1 MGSLGGN
8 MYLKKLSIEHFRKF
22 GDANNT
28 IQFAAS
34 KDYKAEK
41 YLNIAPKTTLIVG
54 KNNSGKTTIVEV
66 LRRLLEQT
74 DFRATDFNFD
84 YLQTLLISYTPR
96 RLKNGKIKFPTMKFV
111 LTIGIDNDDPDLLT
125 NIAPFITLGE
135 VKNSEVIIKA
145 VWSPADEE
153 LFLKKLSQFVESKRH
168 YKNQFF
174 SYFLSFID
182 TCKFALTYYNNN
194 DEKREG
200 FHLKQLIE
208 LQAIAANTVTNGDCL
223 SSAFSK
229 IVDYRYEHIK
239 DENPFSEL
247 DKEIVTI
254 NEKLTGYFDKEHTS
268 YVNNSL
274 AKLISSEKCKILL
287 SSDLTF
293 QKLLKSVLKY
303 QYVEGDK
310 NIPENQFGL
319 GYTNLMMI
327 VANIIGYME
336 KFPETSFNSQI
347 NLITIEEPET
357 FMHPQMQELFIRDVN
372 VMIGALLEDHNKHVN
387 SQIIITTHSAHILNS
402 KIHEGNSFNS
412 INYVTE
418 NNNCTCAIILDD
430 QTIIPKK
437 ENEAEE
443 DEKKRLAQLQYIKK
457 HITFGISQ
465 LFFADAAIFV
475 EGISEYVLLQQYM
488 SEHDLLKQKYVTL
501 NLVNGA
507 FAQVY
512 RPLISALH
520 IPVLIITDIDF
531 KREKQERKDRIQMT
545 EAALSNRETTNTALA
560 EYYGTKIASQIV
572 KSNYFQERNL
582 MVTCQKAEIQGYYAT
597 SFEEALILTNSN
609 NEVIKQVIKELKPQV
624 YQECMEDGGLA
635 EHSYRIQRSLA
646 QDKSDFAN
654 RLVYDIIIGTNDAK
668 EIKPPQYIIDG
679 IDFVVRRLEAI

>member
-1 MGSLGGN
+1 

-96 RLKNGKIKFPTMKFV
+96 KLKNGKIKFPTMKFV

-153 LFLKKLSQFVESKRH
+153 LFLKKLSQFVE
-168 YKNQFF
+168 
-174 SYFLSFID
+174 
-182 TCKFALTYYNNN
+182 
-194 DEKREG
+194 
-200 FHLKQLIE
+200 
-208 LQAIAANTVTNGDCL
+208 
-223 SSAFSK
+223 
-229 IVDYRYEHIK
+229 
-239 DENPFSEL
+239 
-247 DKEIVTI
+247 KEIVTI

-372 VMIGALLEDHNKHVN
+372 VMIGALLEGHNKHVN

-545 EAALSNRETTNTALA
+545 EAVLSNRETTNTALT

-572 KSNYFQERNL
+572 KSNYFQEGNL

-646 QDKSDFAN
+646 QDKSNFAN
-654 RLVYDIIIGTNDAK
+654 RLLYDIIIGTNDAK
-668 EIKPPQYIIDG
+668 EIKLPQYIIDG
-679 IDFVVRRLEAI
+679 IDFIVRRLEAI

>member
-1 MGSLGGN
+1 MDS
-8 MYLKKLSIEHFRKF
+8 
-22 GDANNT
+22 NT
-28 IQFAAS
+28 
-34 KDYKAEK
+34 
-41 YLNIAPKTTLIVG
+41 TG
-54 KNNSGKTTIVEV
+54 C
-66 LRRLLEQT
+66 R
-74 DFRATDFNFD
+74 RATHK
-84 YLQTLLISYTPR
+84 YI
-96 RLKNGKIKFPTMKFV
+96 V
-111 LTIGIDNDDPDLLT
+111 GIDNDDPDLLT

-372 VMIGALLEDHNKHVN
+372 VMIGALLEGHNKHVN

-560 EYYGTKIASQIV
+560 EYYGTKIASQIL
-572 KSNYFQERNL
+572 KSNYFQEGNL

-668 EIKPPQYIIDG
+668 EIKLPQYIIDG

>member
-1 MGSLGGN
+1 
-8 MYLKKLSIEHFRKF
+8 
-22 GDANNT
+22 
-28 IQFAAS
+28 
-34 KDYKAEK
+34 
-41 YLNIAPKTTLIVG
+41 
-54 KNNSGKTTIVEV
+54 
-66 LRRLLEQT
+66 
-74 DFRATDFNFD
+74 
-84 YLQTLLISYTPR
+84 
-96 RLKNGKIKFPTMKFV
+96 
-111 LTIGIDNDDPDLLT
+111 
-125 NIAPFITLGE
+125 
-135 VKNSEVIIKA
+135 
-145 VWSPADEE
+145 
-153 LFLKKLSQFVESKRH
+153 
-168 YKNQFF
+168 
-174 SYFLSFID
+174 
-182 TCKFALTYYNNN
+182 
-194 DEKREG
+194 
-200 FHLKQLIE
+200 
-208 LQAIAANTVTNGDCL
+208 
-223 SSAFSK
+223 
-229 IVDYRYEHIK
+229 
-239 DENPFSEL
+239 
-247 DKEIVTI
+247 
-254 NEKLTGYFDKEHTS
+254 
-268 YVNNSL
+268 
-274 AKLISSEKCKILL
+274 
-287 SSDLTF
+287 
-293 QKLLKSVLKY
+293 
-303 QYVEGDK
+303 
-310 NIPENQFGL
+310 
-319 GYTNLMMI
+319 
-327 VANIIGYME
+327 
-336 KFPETSFNSQI
+336 
-347 NLITIEEPET
+347 
-357 FMHPQMQELFIRDVN
+357 MHPQMQELFIRDVN

-512 RPLISALH
+512 HPLISALH

-668 EIKPPQYIIDG
+668 EIKLPQYIIDG

>member
-1 MGSLGGN
+1 

-168 YKNQFF
+168 YKNQLF
-174 SYFLSFID
+174 SHFLSFID

-372 VMIGALLEDHNKHVN
+372 VMIGALLEGHNKHVN

-668 EIKPPQYIIDG
+668 EIKLPQYIIDG

>member
-1 MGSLGGN
+1 M
-8 MYLKKLSIEHFRKF
+8 F
-22 GDANNT
+22 
-28 IQFAAS
+28 Q
-34 KDYKAEK
+34 
-41 YLNIAPKTTLIVG
+41 P
-54 KNNSGKTTIVEV
+54 
-66 LRRLLEQT
+66 
-74 DFRATDFNFD
+74 
-84 YLQTLLISYTPR
+84 
-96 RLKNGKIKFPTMKFV
+96 
-111 LTIGIDNDDPDLLT
+111 
-125 NIAPFITLGE
+125 
-135 VKNSEVIIKA
+135 
-145 VWSPADEE
+145 
-153 LFLKKLSQFVESKRH
+153 
-168 YKNQFF
+168 
-174 SYFLSFID
+174 LSFID

-372 VMIGALLEDHNKHVN
+372 VMIGALLEGHNKHVN

-545 EAALSNRETTNTALA
+545 EAVLSNRETTNTALT

-572 KSNYFQERNL
+572 KSNYFQEGNL

-646 QDKSDFAN
+646 QDKSNFAN
-654 RLVYDIIIGTNDAK
+654 RLLYDIIIGTNDAK
-668 EIKPPQYIIDG
+668 EIKLPQYIIDG
-679 IDFVVRRLEAI
+679 IDFIVRRLEAI

>member
-1 MGSLGGN
+1 

-336 KFPETSFNSQI
+336 K
-347 NLITIEEPET
+347 L
-357 FMHPQMQELFIRDVN
+357 R
-372 VMIGALLEDHNKHVN
+372 
-387 SQIIITTHSAHILNS
+387 
-402 KIHEGNSFNS
+402 
-412 INYVTE
+412 
-418 NNNCTCAIILDD
+418 
-430 QTIIPKK
+430 
-437 ENEAEE
+437 
-443 DEKKRLAQLQYIKK
+443 
-457 HITFGISQ
+457 
-465 LFFADAAIFV
+465 
-475 EGISEYVLLQQYM
+475 
-488 SEHDLLKQKYVTL
+488 
-501 NLVNGA
+501 
-507 FAQVY
+507 
-512 RPLISALH
+512 
-520 IPVLIITDIDF
+520 
-531 KREKQERKDRIQMT
+531 
-545 EAALSNRETTNTALA
+545 
-560 EYYGTKIASQIV
+560 
-572 KSNYFQERNL
+572 
-582 MVTCQKAEIQGYYAT
+582 
-597 SFEEALILTNSN
+597 
-609 NEVIKQVIKELKPQV
+609 
-624 YQECMEDGGLA
+624 
-635 EHSYRIQRSLA
+635 
-646 QDKSDFAN
+646 
-654 RLVYDIIIGTNDAK
+654 
-668 EIKPPQYIIDG
+668 
-679 IDFVVRRLEAI
+679 

>member
-1 MGSLGGN
+1 
-8 MYLKKLSIEHFRKF
+8 MYLKKISIENFRKF
-22 GDANNT
+22 RERNNI

-34 KDYKAEK
+34 KDYKAEER
-41 YLNIAPKTTLIVG
+41 LNIAPKTTLIVG
-54 KNNSGKTTIVEV
+54 KNNSGKTTIIEA

-74 DFRATDFNFD
+74 DFRATDFNFN
-84 YLQTLLISYTPR
+84 YLQTLLNSYTPR
-96 RLKNGKIKFPTMKFV
+96 RLKNGKIKFPMMKFI

-135 VKNSEVIIKA
+135 IEKAEVIIKV

-153 LFLKKLSQFVESKRH
+153 LFLKRLSQFIEGKKY
-168 YKNQFF
+168 YKKQFF
-174 SYFLSFID
+174 GHFLSFIND
-182 TCKFALTYYNNN
+182 FKFALTYYNNN

-208 LQAIAANTVTNGDCL
+208 LQAIAANTVTGGDCL

-239 DENPFSEL
+239 NENPFSKV
-247 DKEIVTI
+247 DKEIVSI
-254 NEKLTGYFDKEHTS
+254 NEKLTSYFDKEHTS
-268 YVNNSL
+268 YVNDSL
-274 AKLISSEKCKILL
+274 AKIISSEKCKILL

-303 QYVEGDK
+303 QYVEGNK

-357 FMHPQMQELFIRDVN
+357 FMHPQMQELFIRDIN
-372 VMIGALLEDHNKHVN
+372 VMIGALLEGRNKHVN
-387 SQIIITTHSAHILNS
+387 SQIIITTHSPHILNS
-402 KIHEGNSFNS
+402 KIHEGNSFNN
-412 INYVTE
+412 INYIAE
-418 NNNCTCAIILDD
+418 DDNCTCAIILDD
-430 QTIIPKK
+430 QTIIP
-437 ENEAEE
+437 EGANNEQN
-443 DEKKRLAQLQYIKK
+443 RLSQLQYIKK

-475 EGISEYVLLQQYM
+475 EGISEYVLLQQYL
-488 SEHDLLKQKYVTL
+488 SEHDVLRQKYVTL

-507 FAQVY
+507 FTQVY

-531 KREKQERKDRIQMT
+531 KREEQEKNANIQMT
-545 EAALSNRETTNTALA
+545 DAILDNRKTTNTALKK
-560 EYYGTKIASQIV
+560 YYGTELVSVIV
-572 KSNYFQERNL
+572 NNDYFQEDNL
-582 MVTCQKAEIQGYYAT
+582 MVTCQKEKINGYYAT
-597 SFEEALILTNSN
+597 SFEEALILTNWDN
-609 NEVIKQVIKELKPQV
+609 EAIKEVIKEIKPQV
-624 YQECMEDGGLA
+624 YRECMEDGGLA
-635 EHSYRIQRSLA
+635 KHSYCLQRALA
-646 QDKSDFAN
+646 QDKSNFAN
-654 RLVYDIIIGTNDAK
+654 RLLYDMIIGSNEAENIQLPK
-668 EIKPPQYIIDG
+668 YITDG
-679 IDFVVRRLEAI
+679 LDFIIGRLEAI